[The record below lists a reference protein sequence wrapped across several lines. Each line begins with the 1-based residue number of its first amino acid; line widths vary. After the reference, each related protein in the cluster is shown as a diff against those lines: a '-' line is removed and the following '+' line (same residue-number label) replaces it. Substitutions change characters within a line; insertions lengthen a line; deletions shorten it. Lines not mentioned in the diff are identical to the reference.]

1 MSMSRE
7 RVLEWAQALPPKST
21 VFIDEGGLTLCC
33 PEATKEGYLEIGGES
48 EEDEEGFDIC
58 SICGVAFPAKT
69 LESRWGDGDQEVP
82 EGQDDFDLI
91 CDECAEEQ
99 QRRDE
104 KNGLYPGVEDPAN

>member
-7 RVLEWAQALPPKST
+7 QVLEWAQALPPKST
-21 VFIDEGGLTLCC
+21 VFIDEGGLMLCC
-33 PEATKEGYLEIGGES
+33 PQALEDGYLEIGGGP
-48 EEDEEGFDIC
+48 DDDCDIC
-58 SICGVAFPAKT
+58 SVCGMTFPPRT
-69 LESRWGDGDQEVP
+69 LKNRYEDGQDIP
-82 EGQDDFDLI
+82 EGGYDFDLI